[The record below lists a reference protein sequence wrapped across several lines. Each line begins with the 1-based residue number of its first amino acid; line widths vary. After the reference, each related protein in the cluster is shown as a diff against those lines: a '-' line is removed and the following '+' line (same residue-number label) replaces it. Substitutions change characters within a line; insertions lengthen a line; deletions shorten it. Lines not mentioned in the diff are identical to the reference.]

1 MTPCRASRKDGQ
13 PCGATLGLSDGLC
26 IHHDPKRADQAR
38 TNRRAKPAARPPLT
52 TVTME
57 ELPTDLTSVEA
68 CNRAAEQVYRLVMTG
83 RIAPQV
89 AKEAT
94 AALREKRIALTIEH
108 ETKKKLKEIQKTL
121 AEQGRP

>member
-1 MTPCRASRKDGQ
+1 
-13 PCGATLGLSDGLC
+13 
-26 IHHDPKRADQAR
+26 
-38 TNRRAKPAARPPLT
+38 
-52 TVTME
+52 ME

-94 AALREKRIALTIEH
+94 AALREKRIALTIEN